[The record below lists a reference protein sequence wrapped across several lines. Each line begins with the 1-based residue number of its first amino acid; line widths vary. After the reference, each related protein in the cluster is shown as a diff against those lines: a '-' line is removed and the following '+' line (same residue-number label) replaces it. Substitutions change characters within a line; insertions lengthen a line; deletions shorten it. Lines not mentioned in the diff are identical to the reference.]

1 MFESIIQKI
10 MDDQEYL
17 LNYGLEH
24 WKGEALF
31 AFLAG
36 AAAADPATAASIDQ
50 LLL

>member
-1 MFESIIQKI
+1 

-36 AAAADPATAASIDQ
+36 AAAADPATAARRAM
-50 LLL
+50 